1 MVQYGAEMM
10 AGPVPFVL
18 EFALA
23 GISFFSSR
31 VWTHLDGDFKFVLLF
46 FTVFGERVKKQ
57 KTRVRNQVSM
67 SWKTLGTPIKSV
79 LT

>member
-1 MVQYGAEMM
+1 MM
-10 AGPVPFVL
+10 AGPVPFML

-23 GISFFSSR
+23 GISFFSSW
-31 VWTHLDGDFKFVLLF
+31 VWTHLSVDGDFKFLLLF